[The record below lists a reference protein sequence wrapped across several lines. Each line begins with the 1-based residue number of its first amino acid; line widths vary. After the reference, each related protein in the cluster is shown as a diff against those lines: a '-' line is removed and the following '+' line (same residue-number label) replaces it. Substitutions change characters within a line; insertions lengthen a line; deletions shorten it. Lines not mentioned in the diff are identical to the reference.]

1 MSAAEVEPHGLLP
14 DHLRVLLEQLE
25 MLSGKSRSKPM
36 PLQNRV
42 NPFGDIVSVSAR
54 GTYMGNRGIIHDA
67 KTKTLLTRRWQHQA
81 WICCVLSFKGCQHP
95 IMGSSAYTELFFLDE
110 ATALAAGH
118 RPCAYC
124 RRADFNAFK
133 EAWIEAKQPDG
144 DRFLNAPEIDRTLH
158 RERVTRKR
166 EKVMY
171 VACVDDL
178 PDGVMVVRSGR
189 ALLISGD
196 NVLPWTPYGYE
207 EALPRPTSVRFSVL
221 TPRSAV
227 QVMAAGY
234 VPMVHASARRLSD
247 PVGPECALPQ

>member
-1 MSAAEVEPHGLLP
+1 
-14 DHLRVLLEQLE
+14 
-25 MLSGKSRSKPM
+25 M

-54 GTYMGNRGIIHDA
+54 GTLMGNRGIIHDA

-81 WICCVLSFKGCQHP
+81 WICCVLSFKGYQHP

-133 EAWIEAKQPDG
+133 KAWIKAKQLGNDIS
-144 DRFLNAPEIDRTLH
+144 LTAPGIDRTLH

-166 EKVMY
+166 EKIMH
-171 VACVDDL
+171 VARVDDL
-178 PDGVMVVRSGR
+178 PNGVMMVQSSR
-189 ALLISGD
+189 AVLISGD
-196 NVLPWTPYGYE
+196 TVLPWTPYGYE
-207 EALPRPTSVRFSVL
+207 EALPRPSKVRVSVL
-221 TPRSAV
+221 TPRSTV
-227 QVMAAGY
+227 QVIAAGY
-234 VPMVHASARRLSD
+234 VPMVHASGQRLSD
-247 PVGPECALPQ
+247 PFGPEHALRQ